1 MDNQDKTR
9 CYTIECCNIF
19 KEPYWQLDDKTICT
33 HRSLESYTVDTMDL
47 CKRVIRDFLDAP
59 DEKMT
64 RDDVIND
71 FSGFSDEPLTEDTI
85 RKIIDYYNGR
95 KSVYESIV
103 EYLDSGFTQNIDFN
117 VTFPIRKEF
126 NYFTCVNGEREDLV
140 QQLDSYIQI
149 ISTTADKISDVEK
162 SFS

>member
-1 MDNQDKTR
+1 
-9 CYTIECCNIF
+9 
-19 KEPYWQLDDKTICT
+19 
-33 HRSLESYTVDTMDL
+33 MDL

-71 FSGFSDEPLTEDTI
+71 FSGFSDEPLSEDTI

-103 EYLDSGFTQNIDFN
+103 EYLDSGFT
-117 VTFPIRKEF
+117 
-126 NYFTCVNGEREDLV
+126 
-140 QQLDSYIQI
+140 
-149 ISTTADKISDVEK
+149 
-162 SFS
+162 